1 MSCKL
6 NINKYKGKS
15 AIFSIVMSENL
26 VIDVVSPNVKEPSQ
40 PSDEDNKSADNHSV
54 ESLLKCLAEDAI
66 TLKTGVAALQQR
78 IKQIEKLV
86 KQDKKKKS
94 QEPKPSKKKLSG
106 FALPMAISE
115 DLCKFMKQPIG
126 TKVARTDVTKY
137 LVKYVKDNKLED
149 VNNRRIIKPNKE
161 LNELLSSKPD
171 DEITYF
177 NLQTYINHH
186 FKDK

>member
-1 MSCKL
+1 
-6 NINKYKGKS
+6 
-15 AIFSIVMSENL
+15 MSENL
-26 VIDVVSPNVKEPSQ
+26 VIDVMSPDKKEAVQ
-40 PSDEDNKSADNHSV
+40 PTDEDAQSVDTV
-54 ESLLKCLAEDAI
+54 ESLLKSLSEDAMN
-66 TLKTGVAALQQR
+66 LKAGMATLQQK
-78 IKQIEKLV
+78 IKQIEKIV

-94 QEPKPSKKKLSG
+94 QEPKPTKKKLSG
-106 FALPMAISE
+106 FALPMAISD
-115 DLCKFMKQPIG
+115 DLCKFMKEPNG

-149 VNNRRIIKPNKE
+149 ESNRRIIKPNEE
-161 LNELLSSKPD
+161 LNGLLSSKPG